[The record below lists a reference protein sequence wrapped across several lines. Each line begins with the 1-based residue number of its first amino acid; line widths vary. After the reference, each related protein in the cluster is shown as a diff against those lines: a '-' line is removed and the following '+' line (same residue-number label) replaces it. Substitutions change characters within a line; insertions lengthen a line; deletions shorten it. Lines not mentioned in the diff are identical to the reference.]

1 VTSSEKSCPPDGR
14 PIPFQLPRA
23 AVEAGSAGRPEPAA
37 TPAAMTSD
45 RQAASQLPQ
54 PADQVEIWSYVARA
68 QRGDGEA
75 FGLIYARY
83 SFTIF
88 KFINARV
95 KHIPTAEDL
104 TSDTFLRAF
113 RRIGHVQWQG
123 RDLAAWLL
131 TIARNVVTDHFKSRR
146 RSEVTLPVFEFE
158 CPEPGPE
165 GAPDSMVAN
174 HLINIAL
181 ITAVTKLTPPQRRCI
196 ELRFLGELSTAETAQ
211 AMGKTKGAVKA
222 LQCRAVR
229 ALGELLSDDFE
240 GALA

>member
-1 VTSSEKSCPPDGR
+1 MTSSEKSCPPAGR
-14 PIPFQLPRA
+14 PITLPLPRTAAEPVAISQGEPVTAAAVSVGERPPACQLPK
-23 AVEAGSAGRPEPAA
+23 
-37 TPAAMTSD
+37 
-45 RQAASQLPQ
+45 
-54 PADQVEIWSYVARA
+54 PADQVEVWGYVARA

-75 FGLIYARY
+75 FGFIYARY
-83 SFTIF
+83 AYTIF

-95 KHIPTAEDL
+95 KHVPTAEDL

-158 CPEPGPE
+158 CPEQGPE

-196 ELRFLGELSTAETAQ
+196 ELRFLGELSTAETAKV
-211 AMGKTKGAVKA
+211 MGKTKGAVKA

-229 ALGELLSDDFE
+229 ALGELLPEDFE